1 MATKSVGTLS
11 AKLLLD
17 TKGWTGGF
25 VGAQKAAKSFSST
38 MATSVGNAITKTGL
52 KFIAAEKI
60 MRTVGRAFRATVRNF
75 LEIEKS
81 GGIGLEKFQIDR
93 VVAANQAV
101 RALAKSMQILGDQS
115 AAAIAPAVASISR
128 GLMESLEATQRAVQS
143 LGGTFEN
150 ISGVILKASFGW
162 HMGFRILNNELE
174 LMAVRVQMTGAAIRA
189 MQGDKFANVEAS
201 GFALRAAVLDNRG
214 ANLMNGKGVAGEFG
228 KFMQNIGASGGGGGG
243 AVGLPG
249 QPAAERG
256 SVEAAKVLATAGSA
270 SKLDEMLAVLRSI
283 NAEQKT
289 ARMNPNSQVFGL
301 ASI

>member
-228 KFMQNIGASGGGGGG
+228 NFMQNIGAASGGAIGGR
-243 AVGLPG
+243 AMG

-256 SVEAAKVLATAGSA
+256 SVEAARVIATAGSET
-270 SKLDEMLAVLRSI
+270 KLDEIAGILKAI

-289 ARMNPNSQVFGL
+289 ARMNPNGPTFGL
-301 ASI
+301 ATI

>member
-1 MATKSVGTLS
+1 
-11 AKLLLD
+11 
-17 TKGWTGGF
+17 
-25 VGAQKAAKSFSST
+25 
-38 MATSVGNAITKTGL
+38 
-52 KFIAAEKI
+52 
-60 MRTVGRAFRATVRNF
+60 
-75 LEIEKS
+75 
-81 GGIGLEKFQIDR
+81 
-93 VVAANQAV
+93 VAANQAV

-228 KFMQNIGASGGGGGG
+228 NFMQNIGAASGGAIGGR
-243 AVGLPG
+243 AMG

-256 SVEAAKVLATAGSA
+256 SVEAARVIATAGSET
-270 SKLDEMLAVLRSI
+270 KLDEIAGILKAI

-289 ARMNPNSQVFGL
+289 ARMNPNGPTFGL
-301 ASI
+301 ATI